1 MVAPS
6 PRNKVEVQ
14 VTKGKEVRTE
24 DPPSKTAE
32 KHHIKC
38 RRRWGMEKM

>member
-1 MVAPS
+1 
-6 PRNKVEVQ
+6 VEVQ
-14 VTKGKEVRTE
+14 VTKGEEVRTE